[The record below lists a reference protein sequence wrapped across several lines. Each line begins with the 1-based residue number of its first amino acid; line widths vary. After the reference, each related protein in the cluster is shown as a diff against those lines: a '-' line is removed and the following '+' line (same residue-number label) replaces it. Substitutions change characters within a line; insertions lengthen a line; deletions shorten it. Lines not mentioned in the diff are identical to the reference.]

1 MMKIKN
7 EYSKSI
13 DLIKE
18 INQLI
23 GQTKVSINETNNIVI
38 GMDSRTERIIKQYD
52 REGRFIK
59 DKIANR

>member
-1 MMKIKN
+1 MKIKN
-7 EYSKSI
+7 EYNKSI

-38 GMDSRTERIIKQYD
+38 KMDGRTERIIKQYD

>member
-7 EYSKSI
+7 EYNKSI
-13 DLIKE
+13 DLIE
-18 INQLI
+18 QINQLI
-23 GQTKVSINETNNIVI
+23 RQSKINISETNNIVI

-59 DKIANR
+59 NKISNR

>member
-1 MMKIKN
+1 MKIKN
-7 EYSKSI
+7 EYNKSI
-13 DLIKE
+13 DLIE
-18 INQLI
+18 QINQLI
-23 GQTKVSINETNNIVI
+23 RQTKVSINETNNIVI

>member
-1 MMKIKN
+1 MKIKN
-7 EYSKSI
+7 EYNKSI

-23 GQTKVSINETNNIVI
+23 MQSKINISETNNIVI
-38 GMDSRTERIIKQYD
+38 GMDSRAERIIKQYD

-59 DKIANR
+59 DKIANK

>member
-7 EYSKSI
+7 EYNKSI

-23 GQTKVSINETNNIVI
+23 GQTKVSINETNNIVVE
-38 GMDSRTERIIKQYD
+38 MDNRTERIIK
-52 REGRFIK
+52 K
-59 DKIANR
+59 CK

>member
-7 EYSKSI
+7 EYNKSI
-13 DLIKE
+13 DLIE
-18 INQLI
+18 QINKLI
-23 GQTKVSINETNNIVI
+23 RQSKVSINETNNIVI

>member
-1 MMKIKN
+1 MKIKN
-7 EYSKSI
+7 EYNKSI
-13 DLIKE
+13 DLIEE

-23 GQTKVSINETNNIVI
+23 RQSKVSINETNHVVI

-52 REGRFIK
+52 KKGRFIK

>member
-1 MMKIKN
+1 MKIKN
-7 EYSKSI
+7 EYNKSI

-23 GQTKVSINETNNIVI
+23 RQSKVSINETNNIVI
-38 GMDSRTERIIKQYD
+38 GMDKRTERIIKQYD

-59 DKIANR
+59 NKISNR

>member
-1 MMKIKN
+1 MKIKN
-7 EYSKSI
+7 EYNKSI
-13 DLIKE
+13 DLLKE

-38 GMDSRTERIIKQYD
+38 KMDSRTERIIKQYD

-59 DKIANR
+59 NKISNR

>member
-7 EYSKSI
+7 EYNKSI
-13 DLIKE
+13 DLIE
-18 INQLI
+18 QINQLI
-23 GQTKVSINETNNIVI
+23 MQTKVSINETNNIVV
-38 GMDSRTERIIKQYD
+38 GMDNRTERIIKQYD